1 MSRLSVPAIW
11 IGLAAATAFAMPTAH
26 AASQNAVVV
35 NRGVVELET
44 GRADDVSVRMA
55 AEIAGIIDDG
65 ATRRI
70 VPVLGQGPLQNLID
84 LKYLRGIDLAIV
96 PTDALDYA
104 REHQLVPGLEASLTY
119 VAKLYN
125 EELHLLARADIKDIG
140 DLAGKTVNVDVKD
153 SGTAITMP
161 RLFGLLG
168 IKPKWATDNQEV
180 ALQKLRRGEIAAI
193 AFVAAKPSPLFASL
207 KPGEGLHLLSIPL
220 NQAVTAAYAPSR
232 ITAADYPNLVAA
244 DHPADT
250 IAVGTVLMAADLRQI
265 PDRYRSLTNF
275 IDAFFT
281 GFQRLLEP
289 GNDPKWREVNIAADV
304 PGWTRQPAAA
314 EWLARNAQVAAAP
327 TPRGIEGAVRAVY
340 RRAPSGER
348 RGADVHGR
356 QECAVPAIRGLAAR
370 PGALAG
376 RRPRER
382 HPREMAAL

>member
-1 MSRLSVPAIW
+1 MSRLSVRATW
-11 IGLAAATAFAMPTAH
+11 VGLAAVAAAAAALAMPEAQ

-65 ATRRI
+65 ATRRV
-70 VPVLGQGPLQNLID
+70 VPVLGKGPLQTLID

-104 REHQLVPGLEASLTY
+104 REHQLVPGLETSLTY

-125 EELHLLARADIKDIG
+125 EEFHLLARADIKQIG
-140 DLAGKTVNVDVKD
+140 DLAGQTVNIDVKD
-153 SGTAITMP
+153 SSTAITAP
-161 RLFGLLG
+161 RLFGLLD

-193 AFVAAKPSPLFASL
+193 AFVAAKPAPLFQSL
-207 KPGEGLHLLSIPL
+207 KSGDGLHLLSIPL

-232 ITAADYPNLVAA
+232 ITTVDYPSLVAG

-250 IAVGTVLMAADLRQI
+250 IAVGTVLMAADLRAI
-265 PDRYRSLTNF
+265 PDRYRNLANF

-281 GFQRLLEP
+281 GFQGLLEP

-304 PGWTRQPAAA
+304 PGWTRHPAAA
-314 EWLARNAQVAAAP
+314 EWLQRNAQVAAAP
-327 TPRGIEGAVRAVY
+327 TPEALKELFSRFID
-340 RRAPSGER
+340 ER
-348 RGADVHGR
+348 RQASGGAPMSTTDK
-356 QECAVPAIRGLAAR
+356 
-370 PGALAG
+370 
-376 RRPRER
+376 
-382 HPREMAAL
+382 AALFQQFQAWQRGQAR

>member
-1 MSRLSVPAIW
+1 MSRLSFRATLV
-11 IGLAAATAFAMPTAH
+11 GLAAAALTMPAAH

-55 AEIAGIIDDG
+55 AEVAGIIDDG
-65 ATRRI
+65 ATRRV
-70 VPVLGQGPLQNLID
+70 VPVLGKGPLQNLID
-84 LKYLRGIDLAIV
+84 LKYLRGIDLAVV

-104 REHQLVPGLEASLTY
+104 REHQLVPGLEASLSY

-125 EELHLLARADIKDIG
+125 EEFHLLARADIKEIG
-140 DLAGKTVNVDVKD
+140 DLAGRTVNVDVKD
-153 SGTAITMP
+153 SGTAITAP

-193 AFVAAKPSPLFASL
+193 AFVAAKPAPLFQSL
-207 KPGEGLHLLSIPL
+207 KSGDGLHLLGIPL

-232 ITAADYPNLVAA
+232 ITTADYPNLVAA

-250 IAVGTVLMAADLRQI
+250 IAVGTVLMAADLRTI
-265 PDRYRSLTNF
+265 PDRYRNLSNF

-289 GNDPKWREVNIAADV
+289 GHDPKWREVNIAADV
-304 PGWTRQPAAA
+304 PGWTRHPAAA

-327 TPRGIEGAVRAVY
+327 TPEAMKELFSRFID
-340 RRAPSGER
+340 ER
-348 RGADVHGR
+348 RQASGGAPMSSADKNALFQQFEAWQHG
-356 QECAVPAIRGLAAR
+356 QAR
-370 PGALAG
+370 
-376 RRPRER
+376 
-382 HPREMAAL
+382 